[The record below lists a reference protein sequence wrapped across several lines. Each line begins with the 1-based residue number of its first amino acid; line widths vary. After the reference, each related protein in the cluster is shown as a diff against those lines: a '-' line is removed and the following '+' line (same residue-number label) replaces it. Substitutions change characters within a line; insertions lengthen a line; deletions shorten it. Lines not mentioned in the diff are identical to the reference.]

1 MKDSIIRARVNVK
14 SLAAEAKI
22 IRKEMTKVKT
32 YQKEML
38 YFHKLDKVRPEARIA
53 QLALGYLRNKPR
65 SVIEKTS
72 KKVDVERLRRK
83 LIIFTEQPV
92 SLVDLTAWLNT

>member
-38 YFHKLDKVRPEARIA
+38 YHHKLEKVRPEARIA

-72 KKVDVERLRRK
+72 KAIDIERLRRK
-83 LIIFTEQPV
+83 IAVFTHKTV
-92 SLVDLTAWLNT
+92 SVEEITAWLST